1 MQELLNYVKKK
12 TGVSYDMTLHN
23 AAHIAGILFCQQ
35 AQNLPLPHWCS
46 QEQYERLQ
54 GILAFQKRKM
64 FEGLK
69 AQRLTAGI
77 LVDEILTHMQQKR
90 EGNQDLVKKKF
101 FIYSAHDNTLAALL
115 SALHVYDGENPPY
128 ASAVMIELYS
138 NTTTLDY
145 FIKISY
151 HKGPNTTMPPQLLTL
166 PGCNPSCALSDFAK
180 LVSPVLITPK
190 QWEEECKLSSSS
202 LSKSTKIGLIV
213 GSSFIFIIIVVCV
226 WCMCK
231 KKRNKSQLP
240 LLGIK

>member
-138 NTTTLDY
+138 NTTTLSVLCMSTMNGCMTNNGVFLFSNRDY

-180 LVSPVLITPK
+180 YLCRLEFMSYLII
-190 QWEEECKLSSSS
+190 S
-202 LSKSTKIGLIV
+202 I
-213 GSSFIFIIIVVCV
+213 
-226 WCMCK
+226 
-231 KKRNKSQLP
+231 
-240 LLGIK
+240 LLD